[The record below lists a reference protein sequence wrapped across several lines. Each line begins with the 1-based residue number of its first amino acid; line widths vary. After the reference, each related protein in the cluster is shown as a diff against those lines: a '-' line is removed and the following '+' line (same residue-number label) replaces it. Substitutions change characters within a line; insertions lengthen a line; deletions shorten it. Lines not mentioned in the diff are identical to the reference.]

1 MTQQNKEIY
10 GPWREFWSK
19 FIKNK
24 LALVGLTVFILLVFV
39 AIFADF
45 IAPYGMDDQ
54 NLQRAFLAPSE
65 AFILGT
71 DNFGRDIFSRIVYG
85 SRISLIVGVISVG
98 IALMVGS
105 TIGIVAGFVGG
116 LIDTVLMRFIDL
128 LMSIPSILMA
138 ISIVAALGPSLRN
151 VMIAVGISSIP
162 SYARLTRSV
171 VISLKEL
178 QFIEAAHAMGTGT
191 FGIIARHIV
200 PNSLAPIIV
209 QATMGVAG
217 AILSA
222 AGLGF
227 IGLGI
232 QPPTPEW
239 GAMLN
244 AGRHYIRDYPHMIT
258 FPGIAI
264 MITIFSL
271 NLLGDGL
278 RDALDPKLSE

>member
-1 MTQQNKEIY
+1 MVNDKEAY
-10 GPWREFWSK
+10 GPWREFWIK
-19 FIKNK
+19 FRQNK
-24 LALVGLTVFILLVFV
+24 LAVAGLSLFIGLVLM

-45 IAPYGMDDQ
+45 LAPYGFDEQ
-54 NLQRAFLAPSE
+54 NLRRAFLSPSAE
-65 AFILGT
+65 HWFGT
-71 DNFGRDIFSRIVYG
+71 DNFGRDVFSRVLFG
-85 SRISLIVGVISVG
+85 ARISLMVGVISVS
-98 IALMVGS
+98 IALFIGS
-105 TIGIVAGFVGG
+105 TIGIIAGFKGG
-116 LIDTVLMRFIDL
+116 WFDIVAMRLIDL
-128 LMSIPSILMA
+128 LMSIPSTLLA
-138 ISIVAALGPSLRN
+138 ISIVASIGPSLRN

-178 QFIEAAHAMGTGT
+178 QFIEAANAVGTRT
-191 FGIIARHIV
+191 YLVIFRHII

-209 QATMGVAG
+209 QATMGIAG
-217 AILSA
+217 AILAA

-264 MITIFSL
+264 MIAIFSL

>member
-1 MTQQNKEIY
+1 MTVKNKDAY
-10 GPWREFWSK
+10 GPWKEFWVK
-19 FIKNK
+19 FRQNRFAVI
-24 LALVGLTVFILLVFV
+24 GLTLFIVMV
-39 AIFADF
+39 IMAIFADV
-45 IAPYGMDDQ
+45 IAPYGFDEQ
-54 NLQRAFLAPSE
+54 NLQRAFQAPNSE
-65 AFILGT
+65 FIMGT
-71 DNFGRDIFSRIVYG
+71 DNFGRDIFSRILFG
-85 SRISLIVGVISVG
+85 ARISLMVGVISVG

-105 TIGIVAGFVGG
+105 TIGVLAGYKGG
-116 LIDTVLMRFIDL
+116 YFDTILMRFIDL
-128 LMSIPSILMA
+128 LMSIPSTLLA
-138 ISIVAALGPSLRN
+138 ISIVASIGPSLRN

-171 VISLKEL
+171 VLSLKEQ
-178 QFIEAAHAMGTGT
+178 QFIEAANAMGTRSYK
-191 FGIIARHIV
+191 IILRHII

-217 AILSA
+217 AILAA

-232 QPPTPEW
+232 QPPNPEW